1 MLHRARKLY
10 LEYPQQFWLVMGAT
24 FIDRLGGALLFPFF
38 ALFLTD
44 AFDVGLTD
52 VGVLFMIVTVFGLV
66 GSGIGGALSDRYGR
80 KKMILF
86 GLVVS
91 ATTSLSLLA
100 ATNFNQVYL
109 VGVFVGF
116 FSSIAGPSQQAIIA
130 DILPEEQHNEGY
142 AMWRVL
148 ANLAVTFG
156 PLIGGIL
163 AGYSYAYLF
172 ILDATTSIIT
182 AIILAYLLEESAPAA
197 KPVEEDVIAEGEETP
212 KPSYGYMPVLRDSA
226 FIIFVLLNTMMVLVY
241 TQMNQTLPVYLRDQ
255 HGIPPQGYG
264 YILSINAG
272 MVVLFQ
278 FWISRKIKHISPFMI
293 MAAGTFLYAIGFA
306 MYGFVSGMALF
317 ILAMVIITIGEM
329 FTAPTGQTLV
339 AKFAPADMRGRYMA
353 LYGFSWA
360 IPSAMGLLVAGLL
373 TDNVH
378 PNAIWYLSG
387 VLASLVTLGYL
398 IMNQPDRAPLIG
410 RYFKRSGEL
419 DDEGQQPMAEPV
431 SA

>member
-1 MLHRARKLY
+1 MLKRAGNLY
-10 LEYPQQFWLVMGAT
+10 REYPQQFWLVMGAT

-52 VGVLFMIVTVFGLV
+52 VGVLFMIVTVFGIV

-91 ATTSLSLLA
+91 ATTSLSLLF
-100 ATNFNQVYL
+100 ATNFNQVYF

-142 AMWRVL
+142 AMWRVV
-148 ANLAVTFG
+148 ANVAITFG

-172 ILDATTSIIT
+172 IIDASTSIIT
-182 AIILAYLLEESAPAA
+182 AIILAFLLEESAPVA
-197 KPVEEDVIAEGEETP
+197 KVVEADVTATGEDVP
-212 KPSYGYMPVLRDSA
+212 KPTYGYMPILRDTA
-226 FIIFVLLNTMMVLVY
+226 FLIFVFLTLLMVLAY
-241 TQMNQTLPVYLRDQ
+241 TQMYQTLPVYLRDQ
-255 HGIPPQGYG
+255 HGIPPRGYG
-264 YILSINAG
+264 YILSINAA
-272 MVVLFQ
+272 MVVLLQ
-278 FWISRKIKHISPFMI
+278 FWTTRRIKHWSPFLI
-293 MAAGTFLYAIGFA
+293 MAAGSILYAIGFA

-317 ILAMVIITIGEM
+317 ILAMVIITVGEM

-353 LYGFSWA
+353 IYGFSWA

-387 VLASLVTLGYL
+387 VLAFIVTLGFL
-398 IMNQPDRAPLIG
+398 AMHQPERVPLIG
-410 RYFKRSGEL
+410 RYFRPSNVP
-419 DDEGQQPMAEPV
+419 DEDVAPAMAEPA

>member
-1 MLHRARKLY
+1 MLNRVGKLY
-10 LEYPQQFWLVMGAT
+10 REYPQQFWLVMGAT

-52 VGVLFMIVTVFGLV
+52 VGILFMIVTVFGIV
-66 GSGIGGALSDRYGR
+66 GSGIGGSLSDRYGR

-91 ATTSLSLLA
+91 ALTSLSLLV
-100 ATNFNQVYL
+100 ATNFNQIYF
-109 VGVFVGF
+109 VGIFVGF

-156 PLIGGIL
+156 PLIGGFL

-182 AIILAYLLEESAPAA
+182 AIILVFLLEESAPVA
-197 KPVEEDVIAEGEETP
+197 KHVEEDVIETDEVTAQP
-212 KPSYGYMPVLRDSA
+212 TYGYMPVLRDTA

-278 FWISRKIKHISPFMI
+278 FWISRRIKHISPFMI
-293 MAAGTFLYAIGFA
+293 MGAGTFLYAIGFA

-339 AKFAPADMRGRYMA
+339 AQFAPADKRGRYMA

-360 IPSAMGLLVAGLL
+360 IPSSMGLLVAGLL

-378 PNAIWYLSG
+378 PNAIWYISG
-387 VLASLVTLGYL
+387 VLASLVTLGYV

-410 RYFKRSGEL
+410 RYFKPSIETEE
-419 DDEGQQPMAEPV
+419 DTPPPIAEPA